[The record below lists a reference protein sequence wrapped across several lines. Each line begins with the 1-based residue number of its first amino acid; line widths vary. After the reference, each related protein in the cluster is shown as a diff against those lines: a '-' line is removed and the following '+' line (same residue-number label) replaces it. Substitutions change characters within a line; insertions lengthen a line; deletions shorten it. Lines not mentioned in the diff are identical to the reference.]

1 MKTTCILAAAALTA
15 GLFAPNAVADGRKP
29 GSVLIY
35 TVHRSG
41 PTFFTIISVTNT
53 NTYKASPNSL
63 GGTTDVHYEYANANS
78 VPGMPFMPDG
88 CNIVDRVETLTPAD
102 TLSVLTACHNATSPN
117 GQEGYL
123 VVSALDPVKSHPW
136 SHNYLVGS
144 EFVVSAS
151 GVVYSMEAIPFTS
164 PVSKQSPIGTDLDGD
179 GILDFDGIEYE
190 AAPAYLIID
199 AFVAIAGS
207 QLALLNLTGSDRD
220 KNKIKF
226 TAYND
231 NEFLLSDTREFA
243 CWFDQPLVTVSAI
256 FQEAF
261 LKGTPHDPQ
270 ELDISCTGVG
280 RLETGWAMIDSI
292 SVKTPGG
299 TLIDPDGVILGS
311 ITAGQFTNFDGGR
324 LLWESEEVQK
334 NGGAFNP

>member
-1 MKTTCILAAAALTA
+1 MKTTRILAAAALTA
-15 GLFAPNAVADGRKP
+15 GLFTPNALADGRNP

-63 GGTTDVHYEYANANS
+63 GGTTDVHYEYANTNKVA
-78 VPGMPFMPDG
+78 GMPFMPDG
-88 CNIVDRVETLTPAD
+88 CNIIDRVETLTPAD
-102 TLSVLTACHNATSPN
+102 TLSVLTACHNAFTPG

-123 VVSALDPVKSHPW
+123 VVSALDPVKGHPW
-136 SHNYLVGS
+136 SHNFLVGS
-144 EFVVSAS
+144 EFVVSSS
-151 GVVYSMEAIPFTS
+151 GVVYSMEAIPFES
-164 PVSKQSPIGTDLDGD
+164 PVEKHCETDLDGD
-179 GILDFDGIEYE
+179 GILDFDGYEYE

-256 FQEAF
+256 FQETF
-261 LKGTPHDPQ
+261 LKNTPHDPK

-299 TLIDPDGVILGS
+299 TTIASDGVILGS

-324 LLWESEEVQK
+324 LLWESYERQT

>member
-1 MKTTCILAAAALTA
+1 MTVTRIFAAAALAA
-15 GLFAPNAVADGRKP
+15 GLFAPNALADGRKP

-63 GGTTDVHYEYANANS
+63 GGTTDVHYEYANTNKVA
-78 VPGMPFMPDG
+78 GMPFMPDG
-88 CNIVDRVETLTPAD
+88 CNIVDRIETLTPAD
-102 TLSVLTACHNATSPN
+102 TLSVLTACHNAFTPG

-123 VVSALDPVKSHPW
+123 VVSALDPVKGEPW

-151 GVVYSMEAIPFTS
+151 GVVYSMEAIPFISDT
-164 PVSKQSPIGTDLDGD
+164 GANDTDFDGD
-179 GILDFDGIEYE
+179 GVKDFDGIEYE
-190 AAPAYLIID
+190 AAPAWVIID
-199 AFVAIAGS
+199 SFVAIAGS

-226 TAYND
+226 IAYND

-256 FQEAF
+256 FRENF
-261 LKGTPHDPQ
+261 LKGTPHDPK

-292 SVKTPGG
+292 AVKTPGG
-299 TLIDPDGVILGS
+299 TTIDTDGVILGS
-311 ITAGQFTNFDGGR
+311 ITAGDYTNFDGGR
-324 LLWESEEVQK
+324 LLWESVERQS
-334 NGGAFNP
+334 NGGFFNP